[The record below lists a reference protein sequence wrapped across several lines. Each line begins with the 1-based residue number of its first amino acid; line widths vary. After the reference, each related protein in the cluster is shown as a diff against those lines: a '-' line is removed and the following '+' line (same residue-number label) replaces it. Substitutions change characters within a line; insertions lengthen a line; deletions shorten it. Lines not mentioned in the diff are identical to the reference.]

1 MSNLLSTISGQFT
14 KSFILG
20 AFFPAVVFVILNLVL
35 VLPFLPSGL
44 SPVEILKDFDKEWQA
59 ATALFAAIVAS
70 GLLYG
75 LNVPLIRLYEGYL
88 FEDIWLGRRM
98 RKRQAKKLA
107 SMEEEIEQL
116 RAAYYDMDADDEGHD
131 EVERKLTLLW
141 SERRLRFPRG
151 ETFLAPTA
159 LGNVIA
165 AFEHYAHD
173 QYGIDAVV
181 LWPRLIGIID
191 GSFAGAI
198 DDAKTS
204 FDFFVNSSFL
214 LVVLTLGYLS
224 ASLYTRTSLSSI
236 PSALVSLG
244 VVVVLGTLAWLAYRA
259 SIDSA
264 IGWGDLVKSAFD
276 LYRSDLLAKLG
287 YETDLTNAQE
297 FDLWQQISQG
307 MIFRRPEAPP
317 PPYKKPESPATRVEP
332 DSQELHNIE
341 WAISKGVEGPIR
353 STTGAGPLQAIKYVL
368 TVTNETDQRVEDV
381 TLIDTVP
388 SGFEYIVGSAELR
401 KSERIE
407 EIEATGTNPYRWK
420 LGDISAGQSATITYR
435 VLLRPDA
442 VQGPH
447 RS

>member
-14 KSFILG
+14 KTFILG

-35 VLPFLPSGL
+35 VLPFLPAEL
-44 SPVEILKDFDKEWQA
+44 SPVEVLKDFDKEWQA
-59 ATALFAAIVAS
+59 ATALFAAIVVS

-75 LNVPLIRLYEGYL
+75 LNIPLIRLYEGYL
-88 FEDIWLGRRM
+88 FEETWLGRRM

-107 SMEEEIEQL
+107 GMEEEMEQL
-116 RAAYYDMDADDEGHD
+116 RTAYYDMDADDEGHG
-131 EVERKLTLLW
+131 EVERELTLLW

-151 ETFLAPTA
+151 ESFLAPTA

-173 QYGIDAVV
+173 QYGIDSVV

-191 GSFAGAI
+191 DSFAGAI

-214 LVVLTLGYLS
+214 LVVLTLEYLS
-224 ASLYTRTSLSSI
+224 ASLYARTSFSSL
-236 PSALVSLG
+236 PAALISLG

-264 IGWGDLVKSAFD
+264 IGWGDLVKAAFD

-287 YETDLTNAQE
+287 YETDLTNAEE

-307 MIFRRPEAPP
+307 MVFRGPEAPP
-317 PPYKKPESPATRVEP
+317 PPYKKPESPATKMEP
-332 DSQELHNIE
+332 DSQELHDVE

-353 STTGAGPLQAIKYVL
+353 STARSGPSQTITYVL
-368 TVTNETDQRVEDV
+368 TATNKTDQHVEDA
-381 TLIDTVP
+381 TLIDTVA

-401 KSERIE
+401 KDKRVE

-420 LGDISAGQSATITYR
+420 LGDMSAGQSATITYR
-435 VLLRPDA
+435 VLLRPD
-442 VQGPH
+442 VGQGPD